1 MKNTKPEGIK
11 LFSNNDSRKQS
22 SRKTS
27 TEFMSR
33 ELIGKV
39 RNFHQSFPNYQ
50 PTPLH
55 SLNNLAKRI
64 NVKKIWVKDESFRLG
79 LNAFKVLGGSYAI
92 AFYLSRKLGIQ
103 IADLSFEMLKT
114 SDYKEKLGTITFVTA
129 TDGNHGRGVAW
140 TARKLDQKAVVFM
153 PKGSSKFRVDNIK
166 KENAE
171 VIVTNEYYDETV
183 KMAADFAAENNGV
196 LIQDTAWEGYIE
208 IPTWIMQGYSTLI
221 DEVLDQMKAQGE
233 LMPTHVF
240 LQAGVGSLAAAIQG
254 YLTTKFGDDR
264 PLTVIIEPHNAAC
277 LFKSAQIGDTKPH
290 AVGGSLATIMAGL
303 ACGKPSI
310 IAWEILRDYSDYFV
324 SCSDRISENGMRM
337 LAKPLSGDP
346 KIISGE
352 SGAVGLGL
360 LVEILT
366 SKLYSDLKE
375 SLDLSKSS
383 QVLIFNTEGDTD
395 PNHYREIIKDGYSFI
410 L

>member
-1 MKNTKPEGIK
+1 MKGIK
-11 LFSNNDSRKQS
+11 LFSNRDSRDQS
-22 SRKTS
+22 SEKTS
-27 TEFMSR
+27 TTFMSQIIVSR
-33 ELIGKV
+33 V
-39 RNFHQSFPNYQ
+39 RKFHQKFPNYQ

-55 SLNNLAKRI
+55 SLSNLATKI
-64 NVKKIWVKDESFRLG
+64 NVKKIWVKDESYRFG

-92 AFYLSRKLGIQ
+92 GCYISRKLGIEL
-103 IADLSFEMLKT
+103 ADLSFEMLK
-114 SDYKEKLGTITFVTA
+114 SPEYKEKIGNMTFVTA

-140 TARKLDQKAVVFM
+140 TARELDQKAVVFM
-153 PKGSSKFRVDNIK
+153 PKGSSQFRVDNIK

-171 VIVTNEYYDETV
+171 VIVTNKYYDETV
-183 KMAADFAAENNGV
+183 KMAANFAAENNGI

-221 DEVLDQMKAQGE
+221 DEVLEKMKMQGD

-254 YLTTKFGDDR
+254 YLTTKFVDDR

-277 LFKSAQIGDTKPH
+277 LYKSAKIGDKYPH
-290 AVGGSLATIMAGL
+290 SVKGTLSTIMAGL
-303 ACGKPSI
+303 ACGKPNI
-310 IAWEILRDYSDYFV
+310 IAWKVLRDYADFFI
-324 SCSDRISENGMRM
+324 SCSDGIAAKGMRI
-337 LAKPLSGDP
+337 LGNPLLNDP

-360 LVEILT
+360 LVELLEND
-366 SKLYSDLKE
+366 LYRDLKE
-375 SLDLSKSS
+375 NTNISKESRI
-383 QVLIFNTEGDTD
+383 LIFSTEGDTD
-395 PNHYREIIKDGYSFI
+395 PDHYRKIVWEGKHSSI

>member
-1 MKNTKPEGIK
+1 MKRIK
-11 LFSNNDSRKQS
+11 LFSNKASRNQS
-22 SRKTS
+22 DEKTS
-27 TEFMSR
+27 TAFMSQITNSR
-33 ELIGKV
+33 V
-39 RNFHQSFPNYQ
+39 RKFHQKFPNYQ

-55 SLNNLAKRI
+55 FLTNLANRLNIRKLI
-64 NVKKIWVKDESFRLG
+64 VKDESYRFG

-92 AFYLSRKLGIQ
+92 VFYLSRKLGIE
-103 IADLSFEMLKT
+103 IADLSFEMLK
-114 SDYKEKLGTITFVTA
+114 SSEYKEKIGNLTFVTA

-140 TARKLDQKAVVFM
+140 TARELDQKAVVFM

-171 VIVTNEYYDETV
+171 VIVTDEYYDETV
-183 KMAADFAAENNGV
+183 KMAADFADKNNGV
-196 LIQDTAWEGYIE
+196 LIQDTAWEGYLE

-221 DEVLDQMKAQGE
+221 DEVYEQLKMQGE
-233 LMPTHVF
+233 LMPTHIF

-277 LFKSAQIGDTKPH
+277 LYKSAKIGDKNPH
-290 AVGGSLATIMAGL
+290 SVKGTLSTIMAGL
-303 ACGKPSI
+303 ACGKPNI
-310 IAWEILRDYSDYFV
+310 IAWEVLRDYADFFI
-324 SCSDRISENGMRM
+324 SCSDEIAAKGMRI
-337 LAKPLSGDP
+337 LGNPLLNDP

-366 SKLYSDLKE
+366 NDLYQDLRKKMR
-375 SLDLSKSS
+375 LLKDS
-383 QVLIFNTEGDTD
+383 QILIFSTEGDTD
-395 PNHYREIIKDGYSFI
+395 PDHYRKVVWEGKHSS